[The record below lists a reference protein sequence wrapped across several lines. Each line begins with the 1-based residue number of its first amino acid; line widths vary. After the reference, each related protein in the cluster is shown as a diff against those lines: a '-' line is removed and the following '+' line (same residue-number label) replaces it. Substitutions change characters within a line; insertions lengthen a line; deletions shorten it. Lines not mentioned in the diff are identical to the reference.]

1 MHKQP
6 TEVFYKKGVF
16 KFTGKQHLC
25 QSLYFD
31 KVADL
36 MPVLDSGTGVFCWF
50 WEIFKNTFFYRTP
63 LGDCV

>member
-1 MHKQP
+1 MHKQL

-50 WEIFKNTFFYRTP
+50 
-63 LGDCV
+63 